1 MADPFSIV
9 TASFGLSL
17 SAAKVSK
24 YAYDFTIKVRD
35 ARKSMDG
42 IRRELM
48 SIESVLRLIAED
60 IRLPGATHP
69 PTLESILNDCE
80 TNIGHLEA
88 LLVKYDK
95 ERLSSK
101 IKYVWRG
108 KDKIEEYQKVL
119 AKLSVALSI
128 TVELITLWV

>member
-1 MADPFSIV
+1 
-9 TASFGLSL
+9 
-17 SAAKVSK
+17 
-24 YAYDFTIKVRD
+24 
-35 ARKSMDG
+35 
-42 IRRELM
+42 M

-60 IRLPGATHP
+60 IRIPGATHP